1 MTLADLQHAL
11 TEHTPN
17 RQVWLSVPR
26 DLADGTRVR
35 VNFLL
40 HGIRSDGEIVF
51 LDGGSVE

>member
-11 TEHTPN
+11 AEHTPN

-35 VNFLL
+35 VNFQLL
-40 HGIRSDGEIVF
+40 NVRQVGDLVF